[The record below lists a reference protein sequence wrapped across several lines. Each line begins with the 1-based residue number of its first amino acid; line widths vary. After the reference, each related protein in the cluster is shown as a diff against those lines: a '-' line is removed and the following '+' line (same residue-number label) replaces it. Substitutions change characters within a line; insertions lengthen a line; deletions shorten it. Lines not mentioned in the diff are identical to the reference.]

1 MLPYSIVIL
10 GLTYNLS
17 FIFILSLTG
26 TMIMIGMDYFT
37 RVKRMVAMML
47 KFPYDS
53 IFCTM
58 TDILC
63 KVKLVSEAVR
73 NGNLKHESIMTSN
86 VMKA

>member
-1 MLPYSIVIL
+1 
-10 GLTYNLS
+10 
-17 FIFILSLTG
+17 
-26 TMIMIGMDYFT
+26 
-37 RVKRMVAMML
+37 
-47 KFPYDS
+47 
-53 IFCTM
+53 M